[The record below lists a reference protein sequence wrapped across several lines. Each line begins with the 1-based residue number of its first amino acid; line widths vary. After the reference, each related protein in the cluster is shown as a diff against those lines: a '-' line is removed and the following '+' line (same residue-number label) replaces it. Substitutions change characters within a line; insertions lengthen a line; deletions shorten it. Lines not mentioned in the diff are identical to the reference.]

1 MRDLLKTTAID
12 CRLLA
17 RKEGTQL
24 TIGISNPS
32 SFDPASFCGI
42 ILFLC
47 AKGRTNSIICKC
59 KETKKKLHCKYNT
72 EVLFHLVFVV
82 LVGFFGQPMFSFY

>member
-59 KETKKKLHCKYNT
+59 KETKKNYIVNTTQKYYST
-72 EVLFHLVFVV
+72 WFL
-82 LVGFFGQPMFSFY
+82 